1 VRVGG
6 PSDAALAIFP
16 PLKLPEAHYRCLFS
30 RDGMRRP
37 RHNPLHQPGRCHL
50 RLDPNTR
57 HKAVACRDAHGGLI
71 IRAKNA
77 FTRTPPS
84 GSSSP
89 LRAKE
94 PAAAFIRLRM

>member
-37 RHNPLHQPGRCHL
+37 RGTIRRTSPA
-50 RLDPNTR
+50 
-57 HKAVACRDAHGGLI
+57 AVISAL
-71 IRAKNA
+71 
-77 FTRTPPS
+77 TRTRGTKPS
-84 GSSSP
+84 RVAT
-89 LRAKE
+89 LM
-94 PAAAFIRLRM
+94 AA